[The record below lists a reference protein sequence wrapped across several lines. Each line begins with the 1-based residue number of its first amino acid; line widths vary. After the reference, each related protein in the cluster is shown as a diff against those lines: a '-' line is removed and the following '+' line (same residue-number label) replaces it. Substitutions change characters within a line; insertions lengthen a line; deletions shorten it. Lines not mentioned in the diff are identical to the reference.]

1 VRSLPPRMAL
11 LPSLGSRAASLRQH
25 LENELRRIDMS
36 HDELPET
43 DLIASTEASA
53 ADRDAAHH
61 AAADHAASQPE
72 ANHDAAQWA
81 WATEHGA
88 PEWASTEQL
97 VSWLARGEL
106 PPHTLV
112 WKQGW
117 GEWLPAMQ
125 VAELAAAFPRVTA
138 GSRRVARAAASE
150 TAPPAVPVAHYPRLR
165 LLAKDVLSESP
176 LPPSA
181 QLAPAQAERRA
192 FRDRDQLQKDLV
204 TSQVPA
210 AAMLEAARAM
220 KQLGTPMT
228 GSSTERWS
236 RLQLGTFGEQP
247 PAAPAPPSS
256 PAPSRASNTLSPH
269 AVELAAPAAPQPL
282 PRRAP
287 AQPSKR
293 YGRWLVVGALVG
305 SALGLINISWPEA
318 GDLLALVGVS
328 LAIPHPGE
336 EPAGPVIDTTLHALS
351 PADEAACMAP
361 AEPEPTASLVERTSE
376 EAPAVLRVSDLPA
389 QRRRTLTSVRSAAS
403 LRSVSQ
409 H

>member
-1 VRSLPPRMAL
+1 
-11 LPSLGSRAASLRQH
+11 
-25 LENELRRIDMS
+25 MS

-43 DLIASTEASA
+43 DLTVPTVASTEAST
-53 ADRDAAHH
+53 ADVASAPVEPSPDAAT
-61 AAADHAASQPE
+61 
-72 ANHDAAQWA
+72 WA

-97 VSWLARGEL
+97 VAWLARGEL

-112 WKQGW
+112 WKHGW

-138 GSRRVARAAASE
+138 GSRRVARAAASSN
-150 TAPPAVPVAHYPRLR
+150 APPAVPVAHYPRLR

-176 LPPSA
+176 LPAAAAP
-181 QLAPAQAERRA
+181 LAPAQAERRA

-220 KQLGTPMT
+220 KQLGAPIA
-228 GSSTERWS
+228 GSSSERWS

-328 LAIPHPGE
+328 LAVPHAGQ

>member
-1 VRSLPPRMAL
+1 
-11 LPSLGSRAASLRQH
+11 
-25 LENELRRIDMS
+25 MS

-43 DLIASTEASA
+43 DLTAPTDASA
-53 ADRDAAHH
+53 ADEASAHSEPSSDAAT
-61 AAADHAASQPE
+61 
-72 ANHDAAQWA
+72 WA

-97 VSWLARGEL
+97 ISWLARGEL

-112 WKQGW
+112 WKHGW

-138 GSRRVARAAASE
+138 GSRRVARAAASNIE
-150 TAPPAVPVAHYPRLR
+150 PPAVPVAHYPRLR

-176 LPPSA
+176 LPAAAAP
-181 QLAPAQAERRA
+181 LAPAQAERRA

-220 KQLGTPMT
+220 KQLGAPIA
-228 GSSTERWS
+228 GSSAERWS

-247 PAAPAPPSS
+247 PATTASPSS
-256 PAPSRASNTLSPH
+256 PPPSRASNTLSPH
-269 AVELAAPAAPQPL
+269 AVELAAPAAPQAI
-282 PRRAP
+282 PRQAP
-287 AQPSKR
+287 AEPSKR

-305 SALGLINISWPEA
+305 SALGLINVSWPEA

-328 LAIPHPGE
+328 LAVPRAEE
-336 EPAGPVIDTTLHALS
+336 EPATPVIDTATHALS

-361 AEPEPTASLVERTSE
+361 AEPEPTASTVERQSE
-376 EAPAVLRVSDLPA
+376 EAPAVLRVNDLPA

-403 LRSVSQ
+403 SRSVSQ

>member
-1 VRSLPPRMAL
+1 MAW
-11 LPSLGSRAASLRQH
+11 LPSLGGRAAFLRQS
-25 LENELRRIDMS
+25 LEDELRRIDMS

-43 DLIASTEASA
+43 DLIASAEASA
-53 ADRDAAHH
+53 APQAE
-61 AAADHAASQPE
+61 AS
-72 ANHDAAQWA
+72 HDAARWA

-97 VSWLARGEL
+97 ISWLARGEL

-150 TAPPAVPVAHYPRLR
+150 SAPPAVPVAHYPRLR

-176 LPPSA
+176 LPPAST

-220 KQLGTPMT
+220 KQLGAPIST
-228 GSSTERWS
+228 SSSERWS
-236 RLQLGTFGEQP
+236 RLQLGTFGEQL
-247 PAAPAPPSS
+247 PAASAPPSS
-256 PAPSRASNTLSPH
+256 PPPSRVSNTLSPH
-269 AVELAAPAAPQPL
+269 AVELAAPATVEALPHGDPPQPSL
-282 PRRAP
+282 
-287 AQPSKR
+287 K

-305 SALGLINISWPEA
+305 SALGLLSVSWPEA

-328 LAIPHPGE
+328 LAVPHGE
-336 EPAGPVIDTTLHALS
+336 DAPSAPVIDTTLHALS
-351 PADEAACMAP
+351 PVEEAACMAP
-361 AEPEPTASLVERTSE
+361 ADPEPTASTIEQTSAQTSE
-376 EAPAVLRVSDLPA
+376 AAPTVLRVRDLPA
-389 QRRRTLTSVRSAAS
+389 QRRRAAP
-403 LRSVSQ
+403 R